1 MNPEG
6 GRPVFWRRLAWRSP
20 ALRVGEEG
28 ERRATWLELFF
39 DLVFVVAIAALAGY
53 LHDHL
58 TLGGFLGFTL
68 LLVPVGWAWMSFAY
82 YSDQFDTDDTLFQVV
97 MLVAMLASAAL
108 AVNVGGA
115 LQGSPSGFVISN
127 VLLRAL
133 LIGLYAWAWRN
144 SAEARPMA
152 ARYAA
157 GFSIGALI
165 WLASLLTPEPLDY
178 GLWALALLIE
188 MGNPVL
194 GYALA
199 RSVPGH
205 VSHMPER
212 FGLFTLIVLGESIV
226 VLTSAVI
233 GTSWGLGS
241 ALAAMGG
248 FTVAACLWW
257 LYFDHVDEEAIG
269 QSFTSGVAG
278 VVRSHVWGYGHLA
291 VWAGIAAASI
301 GIEFAVAE
309 TSEPELAAGPHVAV
323 CGEVA
328 LYLLAI

>member
-1 MNPEG
+1 MQ
-6 GRPVFWRRLAWRSP
+6 VLLA
-20 ALRVGEEG
+20 A
-28 ERRATWLELFF
+28 WL
-39 DLVFVVAIAALAGY
+39 AAALALAVPAPAAATPGWSDHPGTLHVSGAAQAPGDGSMASPFPRIAQAVAVAVAGDTVLVGPGRY
-53 LHDHL
+53 AEELRTVRPGRPAAPIRIVGRPGAHLVGPHGRARGRLIQVLHDHL

-144 SAEARPMA
+144 SAEARPMS

-199 RSVPGH
+199 RY
-205 VSHMPER
+205 R
-212 FGLFTLIVLGESIV
+212 D
-226 VLTSAVI
+226 TSR
-233 GTSWGLGS
+233 TCPS
-241 ALAAMGG
+241 AS
-248 FTVAACLWW
+248 AC
-257 LYFDHVDEEAIG
+257 
-269 QSFTSGVAG
+269 S
-278 VVRSHVWGYGHLA
+278 
-291 VWAGIAAASI
+291 
-301 GIEFAVAE
+301 
-309 TSEPELAAGPHVAV
+309 P
-323 CGEVA
+323 
-328 LYLLAI
+328 